1 MQNKRLFRYIIL
13 PVLMLLTACYTKLF
27 TADTMQWVN
36 DDPVLFKD
44 DFSSQNSGWV
54 TSEEPRS
61 FSGYALD
68 GFQFQSDI
76 PNFQFWSVPGLNFKD
91 VHVYAKARKISGP
104 DDNLFGLICRYQDP
118 QNFYALII
126 GSDGYYGIFKVNE
139 GHQSLI
145 SQNHLDFNEVI
156 NRGNA
161 ENEIHALC
169 DGDNLALIVND
180 TQLLSVQDAS
190 LEYGDVGLIAG
201 NFSEAG
207 VNILFD
213 NFIVIK
219 P

>member
-1 MQNKRLFRYIIL
+1 
-13 PVLMLLTACYTKLF
+13 
-27 TADTMQWVN
+27 MQWDA

-44 DFSSQNSGWV
+44 DFSNDKSGWI

-61 FSGYALD
+61 FSGYALG
-68 GFQFQSDI
+68 GFQFRSEI

-91 VHVYAKARKISGP
+91 VHVYVKARKIGGP

-126 GSDGYYGIFKVNE
+126 GSDGYYGIFKVID

-145 SQNHLDFNEVI
+145 AQKHLDFHEVI
-156 NRGNA
+156 NRGTA
-161 ENEIHALC
+161 ENEMHALC

-180 TQLLSVQDAS
+180 TQLLSVKDTS
-190 LEYGDVGLIAG
+190 FESGDVGLIAG